1 MATLTPP
8 APPTNVRFTRIS
20 AGYDH
25 SLAIGSDGNTYA
37 WGYNNEGELGDGTN
51 TQRSLPVRVNT
62 PTGVTFTQINAG
74 KYHSLAIG
82 SDGNTYAWGD
92 NGSGELGDDS
102 KINRS
107 TPVPVHAP
115 SGVTFTQISAGGA
128 HSLAIGS
135 DGNTYAWGDNS
146 FGQMGTGTSS
156 STLPKRVSAPAGV
169 TFTQINAGWNHSLAI
184 GSNRNTYAWGA
195 NWYYQLG
202 DDSKIN
208 RSTPVP
214 VHAPSGV
221 TFTQISAGW
230 GHSMAIGS
238 DNYTYAWGY
247 NNEGELG
254 DGTPNLRSTPVRVST
269 PAGVRF
275 TRISAGY
282 WHSLAI
288 GSDGNTYTYGSAYA
302 WGNNSEGELGHGT
315 GGNQHTPAP
324 VSTPS
329 SGNPTNTWKTI
340 SAGNSHSL
348 ALDSD
353 GHAYAWGYNRFGQL
367 GDGTTNDHSKP
378 APVLTPR
385 YVIDGVAFGG
395 ASVTSKTV
403 NATTGAWDMHV
414 PQHTPGAVDV
424 TVAYHLDGLDVN
436 GNIANPRYQSG
447 TVTLRYTYATP
458 YTVSFQLGGAPGTPP
473 ASQYSYPDD
482 PQPINWPVPDP
493 VWAGHWFDGWAKPDG
508 SPWDFTQPVR
518 NDLTLTATWRTP
530 RFTMTPTR
538 GPDTGG
544 AAIHVTPPNP
554 PDDGITYMQ
563 VSAGYT
569 HSLAIGTDGNAYSW
583 GDNQHGQLGDGTTA
597 NRNLPV
603 RVHAPNGA
611 RFTSVSAGNG
621 FSLAISSDG
630 RLYSWGSNSNGQ
642 LGDGAATDR
651 ATPVPVNPAADGT
664 ATWKTISAGYY
675 HSLAL
680 SSDGHAYSWG
690 SNANGQLGNGG
701 TDANPHTTPSRVT
714 DPSGTTTWTSVSAG
728 GYHSLA
734 ISGDGHA
741 YSWGANQYGQ
751 LGSGT
756 NPHTTPA
763 PVSDPAGKPNTTW
776 TSVSAGQ
783 YHSLAISGDGHA
795 YSWGS
800 NNNGRLGDN
809 TTTDRTTP
817 TPVSDPTGKPNTTW
831 TSVSAGGAHSLAISG
846 DHHAYSWGWNTYGQL
861 GNGSSDSNPH
871 TTPAPVS
878 DPAGKPNTT
887 WTSVSAGGAHSLAIS
902 GDHHAYSWGWNAYGQ
917 LGDGATTNRGTLA
930 PVHAPAIT
938 VTGVTLDQTN
948 APDPTWNTTNN
959 TWDITTPPHPEGQA
973 TATIHWTLGGSPQ
986 TDYPLTYEYY
996 DIRTLPKA
1004 GGTPAHQLAG
1014 ATLLALTTLAAL
1026 TFTGHQLATKHH
1038 HTNQPTTT
1046 TTSSK

>member
-1 MATLTPP
+1 M
-8 APPTNVRFTRIS
+8 
-20 AGYDH
+20 
-25 SLAIGSDGNTYA
+25 
-37 WGYNNEGELGDGTN
+37 GDGTPTN
-51 TQRSLPVRVNT
+51 RGRPVLVT
-62 PTGVTFTQINAG
+62 PPTGVTFTQISTG
-74 KYHSLAIG
+74 GWYSLAIG
-82 SDGNTYAWGD
+82 SDGHTYSWGD
-92 NGSGELGDDS
+92 
-102 KINRS
+102 
-107 TPVPVHAP
+107 
-115 SGVTFTQISAGGA
+115 
-128 HSLAIGS
+128 
-135 DGNTYAWGDNS
+135 
-146 FGQMGTGTSS
+146 
-156 STLPKRVSAPAGV
+156 
-169 TFTQINAGWNHSLAI
+169 
-184 GSNRNTYAWGA
+184 
-195 NWYYQLG
+195 
-202 DDSKIN
+202 
-208 RSTPVP
+208 
-214 VHAPSGV
+214 
-221 TFTQISAGW
+221 
-230 GHSMAIGS
+230 
-238 DNYTYAWGY
+238 
-247 NNEGELG
+247 
-254 DGTPNLRSTPVRVST
+254 
-269 PAGVRF
+269 
-275 TRISAGY
+275 
-282 WHSLAI
+282 
-288 GSDGNTYTYGSAYA
+288 
-302 WGNNSEGELGHGT
+302 
-315 GGNQHTPAP
+315 
-324 VSTPS
+324 
-329 SGNPTNTWKTI
+329 
-340 SAGNSHSL
+340 
-348 ALDSD
+348 
-353 GHAYAWGYNRFGQL
+353 NRFGQL

-378 APVLTPR
+378 GPVLMPR
-385 YVIDGVAFGG
+385 YVIDGVTFDG
-395 ASVTSKTV
+395 ASVTRKTV
-403 NATTGAWDMHV
+403 NPATGAWDMHV
-414 PQHTPGAVDV
+414 PTHAPGAVTV

>member
-1 MATLTPP
+1 MDGFTLSPTKGPANQDAMATLTPP

-20 AGYDH
+20 AGDNH
-25 SLAIGSDGNTYA
+25 SLALDSNGNTYA
-37 WGYNNEGELGDGTN
+37 WGQNYYGKLGDGTTI
-51 TQRSLPVRVNT
+51 TQRNQPVRV
-62 PTGVTFTQINAG
+62 
-74 KYHSLAIG
+74 
-82 SDGNTYAWGD
+82 
-92 NGSGELGDDS
+92 
-102 KINRS
+102 
-107 TPVPVHAP
+107 HAP
-115 SGVTFTQISAGGA
+115 A
-128 HSLAIGS
+128 
-135 DGNTYAWGDNS
+135 
-146 FGQMGTGTSS
+146 
-156 STLPKRVSAPAGV
+156 
-169 TFTQINAGWNHSLAI
+169 
-184 GSNRNTYAWGA
+184 
-195 NWYYQLG
+195 
-202 DDSKIN
+202 
-208 RSTPVP
+208 
-214 VHAPSGV
+214 GV

-544 AAIHVTPPNP
+544 TTVHITPPDP
-554 PDDGITYMQ
+554 PQPLRFTQI
-563 VSAGYT
+563 SAGSF
-569 HSLAIGTDGNAYSW
+569 HSLAIGTDGNTYAW
-583 GDNQHGQLGDGTTA
+583 GYNFNGQLGDGTRA
-597 NRNLPV
+597 SRSAPV
-603 RVHAPNGA
+603 RVSTPPGV
-611 RFTSVSAGNG
+611 RFTAVSAGG
-621 FSLAISSDG
+621 YHSLAISSDG

-642 LGDGAATDR
+642 LGDGGSSDR
-651 ATPVPVNPAADGT
+651 NTPAPVNPATDNT
-664 ATWKTISAGYY
+664 ATWKTISAGGY
-675 HSLAL
+675 HNLAL
-680 SSDGHAYSWG
+680 RA
-690 SNANGQLGNGG
+690 
-701 TDANPHTTPSRVT
+701 
-714 DPSGTTTWTSVSAG
+714 
-728 GYHSLA
+728 
-734 ISGDGHA
+734 DGHA
-741 YSWGANQYGQ
+741 YSWGAN
-751 LGSGT
+751 T
-756 NPHTTPA
+756 H
-763 PVSDPAGKPNTTW
+763 
-776 TSVSAGQ
+776 
-783 YHSLAISGDGHA
+783 
-795 YSWGS
+795 
-800 NNNGRLGDN
+800 
-809 TTTDRTTP
+809 
-817 TPVSDPTGKPNTTW
+817 
-831 TSVSAGGAHSLAISG
+831 
-846 DHHAYSWGWNTYGQL
+846 
-861 GNGSSDSNPH
+861 
-871 TTPAPVS
+871 
-878 DPAGKPNTT
+878 
-887 WTSVSAGGAHSLAIS
+887 
-902 GDHHAYSWGWNAYGQ
+902 GQ
-917 LGDGATTNRGTLA
+917 LGDGANDPNPHSTPA
-930 PVHAPAIT
+930 PVNPAADNTATWKTISAGDSHNLALNRDGHAYNWGADNNGQLGDDNTTDQRQPTPASPAADNTDTWTAISAGGYHSLALNRDGHAYNWGANGYGQLGDTTTTERHTPTPTTRAIT
-938 VTGVTLDQTN
+938 ITGTTFEPTN
-948 APDPTWNTTNN
+948 APTPTWNPTTH
-959 TWDITTPPHPEGQA
+959 TWDTTSPTHPEGQA
-973 TATIHWTLGGSPQ
+973 TVTIHWTLDGATQPNH
-986 TDYPLTYEYY
+986 TLTYDYTHYY
-996 DIRTLPKA
+996 TLPKA
-1004 GGTPAHQLAG
+1004 GGAPTQQLAG
-1014 ATLLALTTLAAL
+1014 ATLLTLTTLTAL
-1026 TFTGHQLATKHH
+1026 TLTSHHITRKHH

-1046 TTSSK
+1046 TSSK